1 MKHVFQKVALAALIS
16 GTACHAMA
24 ADSTTLTVSGTITPG
39 TCVPTLS
46 QSNVDFGA
54 LSTADLNAD
63 STKQTNL
70 PSQVIQMSIHC
81 SAPTNVAIIGHDN
94 NPNVDGYAT
103 KIDGGAVS
111 LGLGE
116 VSPGVSIGA
125 WRTRVGTY
133 AGQAHADGANVDAL
147 IQNASTSGA
156 WLKNTTANALGHAYP
171 SGLAYSTWAQPGEL
185 TPLAFTDVTA
195 PLDVQAVIRPTSELG
210 SISDTVNLHGSLTID
225 LVYL

>member
-1 MKHVFQKVALAALIS
+1 MKRVFQKAALAALIS
-16 GTACHAMA
+16 GTACHVMA

-54 LSTADLNAD
+54 ISTADLNAD

-103 KIDGGAVS
+103 KIDNGSVS

-125 WRTRVGTY
+125 WRARVGPY
-133 AGQAHADGANVDAL
+133 AGQAHADGANVDL
-147 IQNASTSGA
+147 LVQGGSTSGA
-156 WLKNTTANALGHAYP
+156 WVKTSTASALGHAY
-171 SGLAYSTWAQPGEL
+171 SGQLEYVTWAQPGEL
-185 TPLAFTDVTA
+185 TPLASTDVTV
-195 PLDVQAVIRPTSELG
+195 PVDVQAAIRPTSELG
-210 SISDTVNLHGSLTID
+210 SVSDTVNLHGSLTID